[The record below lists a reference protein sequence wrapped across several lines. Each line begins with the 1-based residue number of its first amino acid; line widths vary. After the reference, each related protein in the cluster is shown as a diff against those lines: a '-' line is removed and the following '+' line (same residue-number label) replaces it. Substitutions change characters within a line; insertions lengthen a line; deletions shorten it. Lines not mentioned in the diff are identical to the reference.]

1 MNSQFLL
8 NISHLGN
15 PIRKLKNGK
24 KLPFPK
30 PRLTGYKSI
39 DARSLRSIPNK
50 VIKSWKN
57 KFSFN
62 ESSDNSNGLRS
73 PQIGALHAILAHW
86 KVSQQPAT
94 IVIPTGLGKTETML
108 AVTVSQQLNKI
119 LILVPTDALRD
130 QITDKFL
137 TLGILK
143 KIEVLRETA
152 DLPVVGTMLHSFKTA
167 DQAIEF
173 FSYCNVVVATM
184 SVINNCS
191 EEVQRVLAQEVNC
204 LFIDEAH
211 HVTAPTWKKFVKLF
225 KNKPILQFTATP
237 YRNDG
242 KLVEGKIIFNFPL
255 KLAQKLGYFRTI
267 NYDPVLE
274 YDPKKV
280 DMAIA
285 NKAVLKL
292 KQDIKNGYD
301 HILMARVS
309 NTKRATEVFEI
320 YKKYTEFNPVE
331 IHTGIKP
338 KSQLEKI
345 RQNIIEKKSKII
357 VCVDMLGEGFDLPE
371 LKIAAFH
378 DIRKSLPVTLQLVGR
393 FTRSRDDLGDPTFI
407 ANAASI
413 DVADELKELYSQ
425 NSDWNSLLSRKSEKI
440 TQEQIDLW
448 DFLEGF
454 DNLPTDIPMQ
464 NIQPAMST
472 VVYKTEA
479 KQWKPDDW
487 EKGFKGIKL
496 DKKIHDVNHNN
507 NTLVIITAKKTSIGW
522 GDIKEIYDW
531 NWILYIIHWNP
542 EQQLLFIHS
551 SSNQG
556 KFQSI
561 AKAIAGE
568 NTQLIDGP
576 QVFKCFSGIK
586 RLMLQSVGLREQL
599 GKLISYTMRSG
610 SDVEKGMSEA
620 DKRSVKKALI
630 IGAGYENGG
639 KTSLGCS
646 YKGRIWSK
654 RKSNI
659 EHLVKW
665 FALIGSKLLNQDIDA
680 NEVLRGTLVPT
691 AINERPAKMPITI
704 DWPEEM
710 YMSSESIFD
719 LIINDREIPL
729 FDVDISLINP
739 SEIGDIVFK
748 IGNNDISVKYK
759 LTLQDNNYKFEI
771 LGDHTALIR
780 IRNNTIPLSDYFYEN
795 TPRIWF
801 YDNSVLEGNSYTE
814 LKSPYPPYDSN
825 KIEVWDWQG
834 VDIRKESQGL
844 DFDNSSIQFKLID
857 YLISQDYDIIFDDD
871 GSGEIGDVIAIKDNE
886 NSIEVEIY
894 HCKYSSESKPGGRVK
909 DLYEVCGQAQK
920 CVSWLERVEDMFSH
934 MQRRDVIRLANQ
946 NPSRFM
952 KGNLELVSTLQTKIL
967 RCPVKVSI
975 IIVQPG
981 LSVAAI
987 SDSQLN
993 LLSVTENYLMDTYKI
1008 PFNVIANA

>member
-24 KLPFPK
+24 ELPFPK

-62 ESSDNSNGLRS
+62 ESSDKSSGLRS
-73 PQIGALHAILAHW
+73 PQVGALHAILAHW
-86 KVSQQPAT
+86 KVTQQPAT

-225 KNKPILQFTATP
+225 KDKPILQFTATP

-255 KLAQKLGYFRTI
+255 KLAQELGYFRTI

-292 KQDIKNGYD
+292 KQDIENGYD

-309 NTKRATEVFEI
+309 NTKRATEVFDI
-320 YKKYTEFNPVE
+320 YNQFAEFNPVQ

-345 RQNIIEKKSKII
+345 RQDIIEKKSKII
-357 VCVDMLGEGFDLPE
+357 ICVDMLGEGFDLPE

-407 ANAASI
+407 ANAASV

-425 NSDWNSLLSRKSEKI
+425 NSD
-440 TQEQIDLW
+440 
-448 DFLEGF
+448 
-454 DNLPTDIPMQ
+454 
-464 NIQPAMST
+464 
-472 VVYKTEA
+472 
-479 KQWKPDDW
+479 
-487 EKGFKGIKL
+487 
-496 DKKIHDVNHNN
+496 
-507 NTLVIITAKKTSIGW
+507 
-522 GDIKEIYDW
+522 
-531 NWILYIIHWNP
+531 
-542 EQQLLFIHS
+542 
-551 SSNQG
+551 
-556 KFQSI
+556 
-561 AKAIAGE
+561 
-568 NTQLIDGP
+568 
-576 QVFKCFSGIK
+576 
-586 RLMLQSVGLREQL
+586 
-599 GKLISYTMRSG
+599 
-610 SDVEKGMSEA
+610 
-620 DKRSVKKALI
+620 
-630 IGAGYENGG
+630 
-639 KTSLGCS
+639 
-646 YKGRIWSK
+646 
-654 RKSNI
+654 
-659 EHLVKW
+659 
-665 FALIGSKLLNQDIDA
+665 
-680 NEVLRGTLVPT
+680 
-691 AINERPAKMPITI
+691 
-704 DWPEEM
+704 
-710 YMSSESIFD
+710 
-719 LIINDREIPL
+719 
-729 FDVDISLINP
+729 
-739 SEIGDIVFK
+739 
-748 IGNNDISVKYK
+748 
-759 LTLQDNNYKFEI
+759 
-771 LGDHTALIR
+771 
-780 IRNNTIPLSDYFYEN
+780 
-795 TPRIWF
+795 
-801 YDNSVLEGNSYTE
+801 
-814 LKSPYPPYDSN
+814 
-825 KIEVWDWQG
+825 
-834 VDIRKESQGL
+834 
-844 DFDNSSIQFKLID
+844 
-857 YLISQDYDIIFDDD
+857 
-871 GSGEIGDVIAIKDNE
+871 
-886 NSIEVEIY
+886 
-894 HCKYSSESKPGGRVK
+894 
-909 DLYEVCGQAQK
+909 
-920 CVSWLERVEDMFSH
+920 
-934 MQRRDVIRLANQ
+934 
-946 NPSRFM
+946 
-952 KGNLELVSTLQTKIL
+952 
-967 RCPVKVSI
+967 
-975 IIVQPG
+975 
-981 LSVAAI
+981 
-987 SDSQLN
+987 
-993 LLSVTENYLMDTYKI
+993 
-1008 PFNVIANA
+1008 